1 MARREVLT
9 IKFDLLNLKPGDTF
23 LDAGTGFGRHAF
35 EAARRGARVVALDYA
50 EHEVA
55 ITRATFAAMY
65 EAGELDPE
73 SFTGV
78 VRGDATCLPFND
90 ATFDCIVTSEVLEH
104 IDDDTSA
111 LREIVRVLRPGGRL
125 AATVPSWFPE
135 KINWALSDEY
145 HAPFVKGGHLR
156 IYRSSEL
163 RSKITT
169 AGLVVGDSHKAHG
182 LHSPYWWLRCA
193 VGPQREDNKAVSLYK
208 KFLEWDIVAAPPIT
222 RALDRA
228 LSPLI
233 GKSLVVYATKP
244 ALELARS

>member
-1 MARREVLT
+1 MLT
-9 IKFDLLNLKPGDTF
+9 IKFDLLDLKPGDTF

-65 EAGELDPE
+65 EAGELDPQ

-163 RSKITT
+163 RSKITA
-169 AGLVVGDSHKAHG
+169 AGLVFRDSHKAHG

-244 ALELARS
+244 ALELVEARS

>member
-1 MARREVLT
+1 MLT
-9 IKFDLLNLKPGDTF
+9 IRFDLLNLKTGDTF
-23 LDAGTGFGRHAF
+23 LDAGTGYGRHAF

-65 EAGELDPE
+65 EAGELDPQ

-104 IDDDTSA
+104 IDDDMSA
-111 LREIVRVLRPGGRL
+111 LREIVRVLRPGGTL

-169 AGLVVGDSHKAHG
+169 AGLVFRDSHKAHG

-208 KFLEWDIVAAPPIT
+208 KFLEWDIVTAPPIT

-233 GKSLVVYATKP
+233 GKSYVVYATKP
-244 ALELARS
+244 PLQLVETRS

>member
-1 MARREVLT
+1 MLT
-9 IKFDLLNLKPGDTF
+9 IRFDLLNLKPGDTF

-65 EAGELDPE
+65 EAGELDPQ

-111 LREIVRVLRPGGRL
+111 LREIVRVLRPGGTL

-169 AGLVVGDSHKAHG
+169 AGLVFRDSHKAHG

-233 GKSLVVYATKP
+233 GKSYVVYATKP
-244 ALELARS
+244 VLQGAAARL